1 VSARA
6 QLEHDANVLGALALV
21 LHDRMS
27 EAVAQAAGHPESGAA
42 ALSMLDAFVAEPRV
56 GLLHEV
62 LGLTP
67 SGAVRLVDRLQVG
80 GYVSR
85 GPGPDGRATTVRLTP
100 AGRGAARRVA
110 QARAE
115 VLEHALAPLSREQRK
130 TLDELLSVVLA
141 GLVRSKHGGRWT
153 CRLCD
158 PQACGHDRDGCP
170 ALTAARERVA
180 SGD

>member
-1 VSARA
+1 VKARA
-6 QLEHDANVLGALALV
+6 QLQHDGNLLGALALV

-27 EAVAQAAGHPESGAA
+27 EAVAEAAGQPESGAA

-56 GLLHEV
+56 GLLHEI

-100 AGRGAARRVA
+100 AGRRAARRVA
-110 QARAE
+110 HARAE
-115 VLEHALAPLSREQRK
+115 VLEHALATLSPEQRR
-130 TLDELLSVVLA
+130 TLDELLSLVLA
-141 GLVRSKHGGRWT
+141 GLVRSKPGGRWT

-158 PQACGHDRDGCP
+158 PQACGHDRGECP
-170 ALTAARERVA
+170 ARNAARERFA
-180 SGD
+180 TGG